1 MPTVDLAFRL
11 MGTRIPVDHG
21 YTLFAAVNRLVP
33 ELHDAQDI
41 GLHPIRGRFDG
52 NGCLVLSPASRLVI
66 RVPDD
71 RIREFLKLAG
81 KTLEVDGNRFLV
93 GVPEV
98 RALRPA
104 AVLYARLVT
113 IKGFMEA
120 EAFIEAAKRQLETMG
135 VTIALQLGERR
146 TFRIKDKQVV
156 GFELLATELDAE
168 DSIKLQEIGIGGRRR
183 MGCGVFV
190 MQRRA
195 TGSVDTDASD
205 DFKG

>member
-1 MPTVDLAFRL
+1 MPTIDLAFRL

-21 YTLFAAVNRLVP
+21 YALFAAVNRIVP
-33 ELHDAQDI
+33 EMHDAQDI

-52 NGCLVLSPASRLVI
+52 NGCLVLSPASRLIV
-66 RVPDD
+66 RVPDE

-81 KTLEVDGNRFLV
+81 KTLEVDGNRFRV

-104 AVLYARLVT
+104 ATLNARLVT

-120 EAFIEAAKRQLETMG
+120 ETFIEAAKRQLETMG
-135 VTIALQLGERR
+135 VTVALQLGERR

-156 GFELLATELDAE
+156 GFELLALELDAE

-190 MQRRA
+190 PARR
-195 TGSVDTDASD
+195 
-205 DFKG
+205 